1 MAMALEVSG
10 SGRCNSKLVF
20 IKCRVSCVLF
30 RLVLPFL
37 PRVLWSKGLYGPSH
51 SRPIVVKFEVPGH

>member
-1 MAMALEVSG
+1 MALQING
-10 SGRCNSKLVF
+10 SARCSSTLVF

-51 SRPIVVKFEVPGH
+51 SRPVVVEFEEPVH